1 MDGGVINNVPLGT
14 LVERGYQNIIEVRI
28 FGPGREPRVYLP
40 DDVTV
45 YEIAPRVKLGSIIE
59 FQEKRSRQNM
69 KIGYYDAKR
78 VIYGLAGTI
87 YYIEQTK
94 EEWYYEKKFEG
105 LTEHDRREIA
115 FWLKLPLRT
124 KEAELYL
131 AMLEASAKY
140 LHVPKYRIYTVE
152 ELFDLVKEKYEKK
165 DNKESVPYFT
175 ELLLAMG
182 KEE

>member
-1 MDGGVINNVPLGT
+1 MYRLEHLLSAGI
-14 LVERGYQNIIEVRI
+14 RI
-28 FGPGREPRVYLP
+28 LSKCGFFGPGREPRVYLP

-94 EEWYYEKKFEG
+94 EDVV
-105 LTEHDRREIA
+105 L
-115 FWLKLPLRT
+115 
-124 KEAELYL
+124 
-131 AMLEASAKY
+131 
-140 LHVPKYRIYTVE
+140 
-152 ELFDLVKEKYEKK
+152 
-165 DNKESVPYFT
+165 
-175 ELLLAMG
+175 
-182 KEE
+182 